1 LPTSYSLLI
10 SSLAAR
16 RRRGWTLVEL
26 LVVIGII
33 ALLLGMV
40 VTVGAAV
47 YRAAMGLKHGV
58 S

>member
-1 LPTSYSLLI
+1 
-10 SSLAAR
+10 
-16 RRRGWTLVEL
+16 LVEL